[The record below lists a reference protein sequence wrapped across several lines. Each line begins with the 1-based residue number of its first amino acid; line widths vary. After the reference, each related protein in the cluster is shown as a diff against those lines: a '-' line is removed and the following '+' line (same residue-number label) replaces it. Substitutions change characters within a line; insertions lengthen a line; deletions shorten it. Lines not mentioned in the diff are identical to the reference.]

1 MSLLDE
7 LFGPGNLPPG
17 RVRLGIYAP
26 NGGRVMERDFDNR
39 YDLYQYL
46 HSADIFLHAHTA
58 HDLSLQLI
66 MDGRLSYRHYTYVV
80 DPL

>member
-39 YDLYQYL
+39 YALYQYL
-46 HSADIFLHAHTA
+46 RATLIYSSMLTR

-66 MDGRLSYRHYTYVV
+66 MDGRLSYNHHTYVV